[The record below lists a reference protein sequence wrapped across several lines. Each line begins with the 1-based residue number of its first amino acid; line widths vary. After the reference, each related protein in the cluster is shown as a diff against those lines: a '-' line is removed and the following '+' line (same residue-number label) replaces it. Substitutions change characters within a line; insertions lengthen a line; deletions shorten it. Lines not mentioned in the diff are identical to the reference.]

1 MAGSD
6 GGARARRGPSARAIQ
21 PGLFSDDAESAPPD
35 VVSAV
40 ETLARSYDAAKP
52 TAAALPAEVRFGTS
66 SWSFPGWQGLVYSS
80 SRTQAALARDGLREY
95 AAHPL
100 LRTVGVDR
108 SYYAPIPVD
117 DLRRYADQLPAG
129 FPCCLKAPATV
140 TSAVTPHARGAAPAP
155 NPDFLSAERL
165 SSELLEPVATAFR
178 EHAGPFVIECAPL
191 PRGFSM
197 GAQEFAERLDAM
209 LAALPAAFRYAV
221 ELRTPAWLTP
231 EYARV
236 LAHRGAAHV
245 YNYWSAMPMPA
256 QQALAVPVEAMPFV
270 VVRLLLRPGT
280 WYEDQR
286 ERFEPFDRIV
296 APDESMRHDVVDLV
310 SKAVGR
316 ALPAFVLVNNKAE
329 GSAPLT
335 IAALAALVVERLSFA
350 DTPVATP

>member
-6 GGARARRGPSARAIQ
+6 ARARARRGPSPRAIQ
-21 PGLFSDDAESAPPD
+21 PGLFSADTEGPEAAPDIDA
-35 VVSAV
+35 
-40 ETLARSYDAAKP
+40 LARTHDAARP

-129 FPCCLKAPATV
+129 FQCCFKAPATV
-140 TSAVTPHARGAAPAP
+140 ASAVAPHARGVAPAP

-165 SSELLEPVATAFR
+165 SSELLEPVAAAFR
-178 EHAGPFVIECAPL
+178 DHAGPFVIECAPL
-191 PRGFSM
+191 PRGFSV
-197 GAQEFAERLDAM
+197 GAREFAERLDAM
-209 LAALPAAFRYAV
+209 LAALPGEFKYAV

-236 LAHRGAAHV
+236 LARRGAAHV

-256 QQALAVPVEAMPFV
+256 HQAPAVPVEAMPFV

-286 ERFEPFDRIV
+286 ERFKPFDRIV
-296 APDESMRHDVVDLV
+296 APDEPMRREVADLV
-310 SKAVGR
+310 SRAVGR
-316 ALPAFVLVNNKAE
+316 AIPAFVLVNNKAE

-335 IAALAALVVERLSFA
+335 VAALAALVVQRLSLSHA
-350 DTPVATP
+350 PVADP